1 MTPKKIDNRRE
12 EAAVREV
19 GVTAISCRLQK
30 IVVGVFFLTLLSV
43 PLTQIVLEFS
53 ARDWPRCFHI
63 VRAIPNVAKA
73 FRESPS
79 LVSGISASNASLK
92 RDFKNYEKTLE
103 EESFLMRR
111 ALPTVQHLGLRYLGL
126 GNEKVYPGR
135 EGELFYRPDVDYVAG
150 PGFLDP
156 AELRHRPNSANPLPA
171 LLKFR
176 DDLAARGIRLIVVPV
191 PLKPVVDPECLAG
204 SISQSPLQNPSF
216 DDFLAQLEKN
226 GIEFVDACEAILD
239 QKRSTGRAQFL
250 KTDSHWTPS
259 AMECVARRVAEK
271 IPSPNKPLL
280 WSRGKPQSVRNH
292 GDLVAML
299 RLSDLAAI
307 YPLEEAVVTPV
318 VGPDAAPWVHDPSA
332 EILLLGD
339 SFTNIYSHQ
348 DLGWGCSAG
357 FAEHL
362 SLALQKPLDR
372 IAINAGGAF
381 TTRQTLVRSPERL
394 EGKKIVIYE
403 FAMRDL
409 ACGDWKVLP
418 LPEAKPIAEK
428 QSPSRDGLFGT
439 IKDITRAPKPGSV
452 PYKDLI
458 VCIHLTD
465 IDGGS
470 PAEALVFLHGMKN
483 NIPTAASSLSPGDR
497 IHIQSVPWGSVE
509 DKYGAF
515 NRKEINGPA
524 AELEDIFWSEAIPEV
539 DR

>member
-1 MTPKKIDNRRE
+1 MPPKIDNSRE

-19 GVTAISCRLQK
+19 GVTTISLKLQK
-30 IVVGVFFLTLLSV
+30 LMVGAFLFTLLSV
-43 PLTQIVLEFS
+43 PLVQIAIEFS
-53 ARDWPRCFHI
+53 AQEWPRCFQI
-63 VRAIPNVAKA
+63 VRAIPNVAKVIG
-73 FRESPS
+73 ESSS
-79 LVSGISASNASLK
+79 LVSGISAANESLK

-103 EESFLMRR
+103 DESFLMRR
-111 ALPTVQHLGLRYLGL
+111 TLPVAQHWALRYLGL

-135 EGELFYRPDVDYVAG
+135 EGGLFYRPDVDYVAG
-150 PGFLDP
+150 PGFLNP
-156 AELRHRPNSANPLPA
+156 TELRHRPNSANPLPA
-171 LLKFR
+171 LLRFR
-176 DDLAARGIRLIVVPV
+176 DDLAARGIRLILVPV
-191 PLKPVVDPECLAG
+191 PLKPVVDPEFLAG
-204 SISQSPLQNPSF
+204 SIPSQPLQNPSF
-216 DDFLAQLEKN
+216 DDFLEQLQKN
-226 GIEFVDACEAILD
+226 GIEFVDASQAILD
-239 QKRSTGRAQFL
+239 EKCSTGRPQFL

-259 AMECVARRVAEK
+259 AMERVARQVAEK
-271 IPSPNKPLL
+271 ISLPNDSRT
-280 WSRGKPQSVRNH
+280 WTRGKPQSVRNH

-299 RLSDLAAI
+299 RLSDPAAI
-307 YPLEEAVVTPV
+307 FPLEEALITPV
-318 VGPDAAPWVHDPSA
+318 VGPDTAAWAPDPAA

-339 SFTNIYSHQ
+339 SFSNIYSLQ

-381 TTRQTLVRSPERL
+381 TTRQTLARSPERL

-409 ACGDWKVLP
+409 ASGDWKVLP
-418 LPEAKPIAEK
+418 LPESKPVADK
-428 QSPSRDGLFGT
+428 PSPSRTSLVGT

-465 IDGGS
+465 IDGDS

-483 NIPTAASSLSPGDR
+483 NIPTEAGSLNPGDR
-497 IHIQSVPWGSVE
+497 IRIQSVPWSRVE

-524 AELEDIFWSEAIPEV
+524 AELEDIFWSEEIPESEQ
-539 DR
+539 